1 MVSLANNKGEYLVN
15 NNFLI
20 EEFEIDL
27 AKEICRFVEDSKK
40 RNIAVATVL
49 GAKVAQKFFD
59 GQDIDT
65 ESGLHNIPQIFDK
78 YDISDIY
85 VNSSYIGVR
94 LYFNENEL
102 CIPKSHFDNNI
113 CPIAYMFIQLN
124 EDLSGGDVTG
134 FVVPN
139 NIENLNEKNGYY
151 WFSEDDLV
159 SYYEVESL
167 LSDEEEF
174 ELPDNIDLILHNFV
188 DGKVDDEIEI
198 CRILL
203 KSKIARQKLISL
215 VNAKNIFNIISLNL
229 PKQLESNIEESQNV
243 IEDTESIVFDE
254 NDNSDILEM
263 ESNDD
268 LSLGSDDSIDLIEDS
283 ESDLLEE
290 ETTLE
295 SDSFELEDETD
306 VLLEETVSSIDLVE
320 NSVTDLLEENNEED
334 SLELVDEIDN
344 ELCEEDEN
352 IHLLEGND
360 ESVDILEESV
370 TENFDYSSDSEEDSL
385 TMFDDSEELLDN
397 EDDLD
402 LVEEVVE
409 KDIEEDIVE
418 SDDTLEIVDYS
429 EIETEEVLDND
440 TEFSIDEQTNEET
453 IVQENSVTDNDDEIL
468 EEIAE
473 YPTNVTPSI
482 ENYEYEEDGE
492 ELVEEEA
499 LDDLEISDTVE
510 TNNESEIKEENNYNQ
525 ENIEELFNEE
535 SENSIQDQ
543 FISQKGNGLNVLP
556 LFVSLIIIS
565 ALGYFG
571 YTKFFNNSP
580 QETLLPEKKENKTQV
595 VEKPKTTKTEA
606 MPIETVENVEQSSI
620 VNEVQSAS
628 IPVIE
633 QNLGASISISNL
645 SVNWEVPAAYTTNN
659 TAKRYFTKIGKIIQ
673 LNLKTELMLLS
684 RPPIS
689 NEIALELV
697 FDKNTNKFNI
707 NKFIKS
713 SGEKTVDNV
722 IEQTVKKALGF
733 NLNINTNSFANI
745 AGNPVL
751 IIRL

>member
-1 MVSLANNKGEYLVN
+1 MN

-102 CIPKSHFDNNI
+102 CIPKFHFDNNI

-151 WFSEDDLV
+151 WFSEEDLV

-167 LSDEEEF
+167 LYDEEEF

-229 PKQLESNIEESQNV
+229 PKQLESNIEESQNI
-243 IEDTESIVFDE
+243 IEDTESLVFDE

-344 ELCEEDEN
+344 ELYEEDEN

-385 TMFDDSEELLDN
+385 TMLDDSEELLDN

-482 ENYEYEEDGE
+482 ENYEYEEDDE

-510 TNNESEIKEENNYNQ
+510 TNNESEIKEENNNNQ
-525 ENIEELFNEE
+525 EDIEELFNDE

-595 VEKPKTTKTEA
+595 VDKPKTTKTEA

-645 SVNWEVPAAYTTNN
+645 SINWEVPAAYTTNN